1 MRTTLTIDDDV
12 ATVLERVRKQRDISM
27 KDLVND
33 ALRRGLKDI
42 CARPKA
48 RKIIR
53 TEGLD
58 LGRPV
63 LPNVDK
69 IHDVLV
75 FGEGEDYK

>member
-1 MRTTLTIDDDV
+1 MRTTLTIDEDV
-12 ATVLERVRKQRDISM
+12 AIVLERVRKQRDISL
-27 KDLVND
+27 KDVVND
-33 ALRRGLKDI
+33 ALRRGLKDMSV
-42 CARPKA
+42 RPKR

-58 LGRPV
+58 LGRPI

-75 FGEGEDYK
+75 FAEGEGYK